1 MMGILNFCLICSEK
15 QRTPSWCDRILWHQ
29 NPQQLHD
36 DKWLNLIWYK
46 SAMNFQM
53 SDHKPV
59 MALFNLKIRSVD
71 YKQFQKTVD
80 TASREL
86 DILENASLP
95 TIKISQ
101 QQLSFGQI
109 RYGSPKICSFIIE
122 NTGTVRCK
130 IIDL

>member
-1 MMGILNFCLICSEK
+1 
-15 QRTPSWCDRILWHQ
+15 
-29 NPQQLHD
+29 
-36 DKWLNLIWYK
+36 
-46 SAMNFQM
+46 MNFQM